1 MENYIEQLKEIA
13 IKAGDI
19 TMSYYKKNPR
29 ISIKADNSL
38 LTDADIASHN
48 YISSSLYELN
58 KDITIISEEKQNNS
72 LAQRRFW
79 LVDPLDGTQG
89 FVNQNDQFSINIALI
104 EQERPVLGLI
114 YLPVE
119 KILYYNVANKAY
131 KQHDN
136 EIIAIK
142 VSNNNK
148 NMIVASSLYDTCS
161 QTKEFIDRVRPSK
174 ILNISSAIKFCLI
187 AEGKVD
193 LYPRFNC
200 TMEWDV
206 AAGEAI
212 INAAGGRITNTLGG
226 ALIYGKESFKNNGF
240 IAYGY

>member
-1 MENYIEQLKEIA
+1 
-13 IKAGDI
+13 
-19 TMSYYKKNPR
+19 
-29 ISIKADNSL
+29 
-38 LTDADIASHN
+38 
-48 YISSSLYELN
+48 
-58 KDITIISEEKQNNS
+58 
-72 LAQRRFW
+72 
-79 LVDPLDGTQG
+79 
-89 FVNQNDQFSINIALI
+89 
-104 EQERPVLGLI
+104 
-114 YLPVE
+114 
-119 KILYYNVANKAY
+119 
-131 KQHDN
+131 
-136 EIIAIK
+136 
-142 VSNNNK
+142 
-148 NMIVASSLYDTCS
+148 
-161 QTKEFIDRVRPSK
+161 VRPSK